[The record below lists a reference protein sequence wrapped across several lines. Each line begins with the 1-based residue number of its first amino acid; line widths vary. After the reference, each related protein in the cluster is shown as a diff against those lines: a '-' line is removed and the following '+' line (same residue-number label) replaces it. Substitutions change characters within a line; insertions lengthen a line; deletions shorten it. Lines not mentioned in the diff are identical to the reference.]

1 MKAEKKDEG
10 GMKGEGGEGGEGEMQ
25 DRDKGR
31 TKRVPENEGGLAGRQ
46 VTEKDRHSG
55 SSYASDITMTSSY
68 LDTLPCWVGVHA
80 VVNVELQTHG

>member
-1 MKAEKKDEG
+1 MK
-10 GMKGEGGEGGEGEMQ
+10 GEGGEGEMQ

-46 VTEKDRHSG
+46 VINKDVHRG
-55 SSYASDITMTSSY
+55 SSYAHISDITMTSSY
-68 LDTLPCWVGVHA
+68 LDTLPRWVGVHA